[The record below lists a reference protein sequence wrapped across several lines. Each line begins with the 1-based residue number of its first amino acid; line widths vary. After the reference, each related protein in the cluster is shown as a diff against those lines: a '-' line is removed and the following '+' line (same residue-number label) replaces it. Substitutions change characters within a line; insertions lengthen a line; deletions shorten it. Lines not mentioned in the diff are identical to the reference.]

1 MKLLPVILCGGA
13 GTRLWPLSRE
23 LSPKPFIK
31 LPDGDTLFAKTLA
44 RCAAVEHALP
54 PVVVTHK
61 DHAHLAR
68 HAAKEAGFAAPRMLI
83 EPIARNTAAAVA
95 LAAVHAKATYGDD
108 VALLIL
114 TSDHLISPVAEFAH
128 AAEIARQ
135 TAMTGKLVTF
145 GITPTHPETGYGYIE
160 AGDALPELSGE
171 ARAVKRFVE
180 KPKLDVAKEYV
191 ASGRFFWNS
200 GMFVLPVRKLLA
212 EMRVHCPEVLDVVLD
227 SYSAD
232 SLGQSDVFIDFSKYQ
247 KSPSISFD
255 YAVMEKNADV
265 AIVPV
270 SFSWSDIGSWN
281 AFAEMLPA
289 DGTGS
294 RSYTTPLDAGRS
306 RAGVPARVISHD
318 SVRTYVHTS
327 GRLVATLGVSDL
339 TIVDTEDALLVA
351 ANDRAQDVK
360 HIVDALKKE
369 GSELAK
375 LPLVVRRPWGTYEI
389 LNDEP
394 GVKVKR
400 IVVNP
405 GASIS
410 LQLHRHR
417 SEHWTVVAG
426 TGEIEID
433 DQRIAAKRDTTVF
446 VPVGAKHRIRNTG
459 SDDVVFIEV
468 QTGEKLIEEDIQR
481 FEDQYGRA

>member
-23 LSPKPFIK
+23 LSPKPFVT
-31 LPDGDTLFAKTLA
+31 LPDGETLFAKTLK
-44 RCAAVEHALP
+44 RCAALSDALP

-68 HAAKEAGFAAPRMLI
+68 HAAKEAGFDAPQMLI

-95 LAAVHAKATYGDD
+95 FAAVHTKAKYGDD
-108 VALLIL
+108 VALFIL
-114 TSDHLISPVAEFAH
+114 TSDHLIEPVSEFVE
-128 AAEIARQ
+128 AAEIARL
-135 TAMTGKLVTF
+135 TAATGKLVTF
-145 GITPTHPETGYGYIE
+145 GIKPTHPETGYGYVE
-160 AGDALPELSGE
+160 AGDALPTG
-171 ARAVKRFVE
+171 ARTVKRFVE
-180 KPKLDVAKEYV
+180 KPKLEVAKEYV

-200 GMFVLPVRKLLA
+200 GMFVLPLTKLLA
-212 EMRVHCPEVLDVVLD
+212 EMRSLCPEIVESTLRA
-227 SYSAD
+227 YPP
-232 SLGQSDVFIDFSKYQ
+232 SDKGRIDIIATFSEYE
-247 KSPSISFD
+247 KSRSISFD
-255 YAVMEKNADV
+255 YAVMEKSADV
-265 AIVPV
+265 ALVPA

-281 AFAEMLPA
+281 AFADMASPNA
-289 DGTGS
+289 HGVRSFIDASS
-294 RSYTTPLDAGRS
+294 RSRS
-306 RAGVPARVISHD
+306 GQRARVIAHD
-318 SVRTYVHTS
+318 SVRTYVHAS

-339 TIVDTEDALLVA
+339 TIVDTDDALLIA

-360 HIVDALKKE
+360 KIVDQLKAE

-400 IVVNP
+400 IVVHP

-417 SEHWTVVAG
+417 AEHWTIVAG

-433 DQRIAAKRDTTVF
+433 DKKIAAKRDTTVF
-446 VPVGAKHRIRNTG
+446 IPIAAKHRIRNTG
-459 SDDVVFIEV
+459 TDDIVFIEV
-468 QTGEKLIEEDIQR
+468 QTGDKLVEEDIQR

>member
-23 LSPKPFIK
+23 LSPKPFVH
-31 LPDGDTLFAKTLA
+31 LPDGSTLFAKTLA
-44 RCAAVEHALP
+44 RCASLQNALP

-68 HAAKEAGFAAPRMLI
+68 HAAKEAGFDVPQMLI

-95 LAAVHAKATYGDD
+95 LAAVHAQAMATQSGEAI
-108 VALLIL
+108 ALFIL
-114 TSDHLISPVAEFAH
+114 TSDHLIEPVADFAQ
-128 AAEIARQ
+128 AAEVARQ
-135 TAMTGKLVTF
+135 TAMLGKLVTF
-145 GITPTHPETGYGYIE
+145 GIKPTHPETGYGYVE
-160 AGDALPELSGE
+160 ADQALTTG
-171 ARAVKRFVE
+171 AFAVKRFVE
-180 KPKLDVAKEYV
+180 KPSLDVAKDYV
-191 ASGRFFWNS
+191 ASGRFYWNS
-200 GMFVLPVRKLLA
+200 GMFVLPLDTLIA
-212 EMRVHCPEVLDVVLD
+212 EMQMHCSVVFDTALKAYTPG
-227 SYSAD
+227 SS
-232 SLGQSDVFIDFSKYQ
+232 GRSDIFSSFSEYE
-247 KSPSISFD
+247 KSPSIALD
-255 YAVMEKNADV
+255 YAVMEKSANV
-265 AIVPV
+265 ALVPT

-289 DGTGS
+289 DATGS
-294 RSYTTPLDAGRS
+294 RNYTAPLDPGRS
-306 RAGVPARVISHD
+306 RAGVLPRVIAHD
-318 SVRTYVHTS
+318 SARTYVHTN

-339 TIVDTEDALLVA
+339 TIIDTEDALLVA

-360 HIVDALKKE
+360 HIVDALKRE

-417 SEHWTVVAG
+417 AEHWTIVAG

-433 DQRIAAKRDTTVF
+433 DQLIAAKRDTTVF
-446 VPVGAKHRIRNTG
+446 IPIGAKHRIRNTG
-459 SDDVVFIEV
+459 SDDIVFIEV
-468 QTGEKLIEEDIQR
+468 QTGDKLIEEDIQR

>member
-23 LSPKPFIK
+23 LSPKPFVP
-31 LPDGDTLFAKTLA
+31 LPDGETLFAKTLA
-44 RCAAVEHALP
+44 RCAAVKNALP

-68 HAAKEAGFAAPRMLI
+68 HAAREAGFTAPQMLI

-95 LAAVHAKATYGDD
+95 IAAVHAKEIHGAD
-108 VALLIL
+108 VALFIL
-114 TSDHLISPVAEFAH
+114 TSDHLIEPIAEFAE
-128 AAEIARQ
+128 AAETARL

-145 GITPTHPETGYGYIE
+145 GITPTRPETGYGYVE
-160 AGDALPELSGE
+160 AGEALPTG
-171 ARAVKRFVE
+171 ARLVKRFVE
-180 KPKLDVAKEYV
+180 KPKLEVAKEYV

-200 GMFVLPVRKLLA
+200 GMFVLPVGQLIE
-212 EMRVHCPEVLDVVLD
+212 EMQLHCPEVLN
-227 SYSAD
+227 SALHAYKPQ
-232 SLGQSDVFIDFSKYQ
+232 SIGTSDVFMDPSQYAN
-247 KSPSISFD
+247 SPSISFD
-255 YAVMEKNADV
+255 YAVMEKSAEV
-265 AIVPV
+265 ALVPA

-289 DGTGS
+289 DASES
-294 RSYTTPLDAGRS
+294 RAYTAPLNPGRS
-306 RAGVPARVISHD
+306 RAGVEPRVISHD
-318 SVRTYVHTS
+318 SARTYVHTS

-369 GSELAK
+369 GSELTK

-400 IVVNP
+400 IVVHP

-417 SEHWTVVAG
+417 AEHWTIVAG

-433 DQRIAAKRDTTVF
+433 DKKIAARRDTTVF
-446 VPVGAKHRIRNTG
+446 VPIGAKHRIRNTG
-459 SDDVVFIEV
+459 NDDIVFIEV
-468 QTGEKLIEEDIQR
+468 QTGDKLVEEDIQR
-481 FEDQYGRA
+481 FDDQYGRT

>member
-23 LSPKPFIK
+23 LSPKPFVH
-31 LPDGDTLFAKTLA
+31 LPDGETLFAKTLA
-44 RCAAVEHALP
+44 RCAAVANALA

-68 HAAKEAGFAAPRMLI
+68 HAAKEAGFSAPQMLI

-95 LAAVHAKATYGDD
+95 VAAVHAKETYGED
-108 VALLIL
+108 VALFIL
-114 TSDHLISPVAEFAH
+114 TSDHLIAPITQFAE
-128 AAEIARQ
+128 AAETARI

-145 GITPTHPETGYGYIE
+145 GITPTRPETGYGYVE
-160 AGDALPELSGE
+160 AGEALPTG
-171 ARAVKRFVE
+171 ARRVKRFVE
-180 KPKLDVAKEYV
+180 KPKLEVAKEYV

-200 GMFVLPVRKLLA
+200 GMFVLPVGQLIA
-212 EMRVHCPEVLDVVLD
+212 EMQQHCPDVLN
-227 SYSAD
+227 A
-232 SLGQSDVFIDFSKYQ
+232 SLHAYRPSSIGASDLFIDQSHYAN
-247 KSPSISFD
+247 SPSISFD
-255 YAVMEKNADV
+255 YAVMEKSAEV
-265 AIVPV
+265 ALVPA
-270 SFSWSDIGSWN
+270 SFAWSDIGSWN

-289 DGTGS
+289 DDTES
-294 RSYTTPLDAGRS
+294 RVYTAPLDPGRS
-306 RAGVPARVISHD
+306 RAGVAPRVIAHD
-318 SVRTYVHTS
+318 SARTYVHTN
-327 GRLVATLGVSDL
+327 GRLIATLGVSDL
-339 TIVDTEDALLVA
+339 TIVDTEDALLIA

-369 GSELAK
+369 GSDLAR

-389 LNDEP
+389 LNEEP

-400 IVVNP
+400 IVVHP

-417 SEHWTVVAG
+417 AEHWTVVAG
-426 TGEIEID
+426 SGEIEID
-433 DQRIAAKRDTTVF
+433 DKKIVATRNTTAF
-446 VPVGAKHRIRNTG
+446 IPLGAKHRIRNTG
-459 SDDVVFIEV
+459 SEDIVFIEV
-468 QTGEKLIEEDIQR
+468 QTGDKLVEDDIQR

>member
-1 MKLLPVILCGGA
+1 MKLLPIILCGGA

-23 LSPKPFIK
+23 LSPKPFVK
-31 LPDGDTLFAKTLA
+31 LPDGETLFAKTLA
-44 RCAAVEHALP
+44 RCSALQNALP

-68 HAAKEAGFAAPRMLI
+68 HAAKEAGFAAPQMLI

-95 LAAVHAKATYGDD
+95 VAAVHANESYGSD
-108 VALLIL
+108 VALFIL
-114 TSDHLISPVAEFAH
+114 TSDHLIEPIAEFAK
-128 AAEIARQ
+128 AAETARF
-135 TAMTGKLVTF
+135 TAETDRLVTF
-145 GITPTHPETGYGYIE
+145 GIKPTHPETGYGYVE
-160 AGDALPELSGE
+160 TGE
-171 ARAVKRFVE
+171 AFPTGACVVKRFVE
-180 KPKLDVAKEYV
+180 KPKLEVAKEYV
-191 ASGRFFWNS
+191 ASGRFYWNS
-200 GMFVLPVRKLLA
+200 GMFVLPVAKLIE
-212 EMRVHCPEVLDVVLD
+212 EMQRHCPDVLNAALHAYTPNAV
-227 SYSAD
+227 
-232 SLGQSDVFIDFSKYQ
+232 GRSDVFIDFSQYE

-255 YAVMEKNADV
+255 YAVMEKSADV
-265 AIVPV
+265 ALVPAT
-270 SFSWSDIGSWN
+270 FSWSDIGSWN

-289 DGTGS
+289 DSHDS
-294 RSYTTPLDAGRS
+294 RSYTAPLDPGRS
-306 RAGVPARVISHD
+306 RAGVAPRVIAHD
-318 SVRTYVHTS
+318 SARTYVHTS

-360 HIVDALKKE
+360 HIVDALKRE

-400 IVVNP
+400 IVVHP

-417 SEHWTVVAG
+417 AEHWTIVAG

-433 DQRIAAKRDTTVF
+433 DQKIPCKRDTTVF
-446 VPVGAKHRIRNTG
+446 IPIGAKHRIRNTG

-468 QTGEKLIEEDIQR
+468 QTGDKLVEEDIQR

>member
-23 LSPKPFIK
+23 LSPKPFVH
-31 LPDGDTLFAKTLA
+31 LPDGETLFAKTLA
-44 RCAAVEHALP
+44 RCAAVANALA

-68 HAAKEAGFAAPRMLI
+68 HAAKEAGFSAPQMLI

-95 LAAVHAKATYGDD
+95 IAAVHAKETHGDD
-108 VALLIL
+108 VALFIL
-114 TSDHLISPVAEFAH
+114 TSDHLIAPITQFAE
-128 AAEIARQ
+128 AAETARL

-145 GITPTHPETGYGYIE
+145 GITPTRPETGYGYVE
-160 AGDALPELSGE
+160 AGEALPTG
-171 ARAVKRFVE
+171 ARRVNRFVE
-180 KPKLDVAKEYV
+180 KPKLEVAKEYV
-191 ASGRFFWNS
+191 SSGRFFWNS
-200 GMFVLPVRKLLA
+200 GMFVLPVGQLIA
-212 EMRVHCPEVLDVVLD
+212 EMQRHCPEVL
-227 SYSAD
+227 SA
-232 SLGQSDVFIDFSKYQ
+232 SLHAYQPASVGASDIFIDQSPYAN
-247 KSPSISFD
+247 SPSISFD
-255 YAVMEKNADV
+255 YAVMEKSAEV
-265 AIVPV
+265 ALVPA
-270 SFSWSDIGSWN
+270 SFAWSDIGSWN

-289 DGTGS
+289 DDTES
-294 RSYTTPLDAGRS
+294 RVYTAPLDPGRS
-306 RAGVPARVISHD
+306 RAGVAPRVIAHD
-318 SVRTYVHTS
+318 SARTYVHTS
-327 GRLVATLGVSDL
+327 GRLIATLGVSDL
-339 TIVDTEDALLVA
+339 TIVDTEDALLIA

-369 GSELAK
+369 GSELAR

-400 IVVNP
+400 IVVHP

-417 SEHWTVVAG
+417 AEHWTVVAG
-426 TGEIEID
+426 VGEIEID
-433 DQRIAAKRDTTVF
+433 DKKIAATRNTTAF
-446 VPVGAKHRIRNTG
+446 IPLGAKHRIRNTG
-459 SDDVVFIEV
+459 NEDIVFIEV
-468 QTGEKLIEEDIQR
+468 QTGDKLVEEDIQR